1 MSGGEPRKEE
11 DFIAD
16 SIHGLMGDPRW
27 EAVELLVSNHRDEL
41 VRFMSDPSLAGDH
54 GRLAHSAGAVD
65 ALGHL
70 LQGFLEIK
78 NRSKRV

>member
-11 DFIAD
+11 NFIAD
-16 SIHGLMGDPRW
+16 SIHGLMSDPRW

-41 VRFMSDPSLAGDH
+41 VRFMSDPALAGEH

-78 NRSKRV
+78 KRSKVS

>member
-11 DFIAD
+11 DFIAY

-70 LQGFLEIK
+70 LQGFLAIK